1 MKARMIARKVSEP
14 RDLAVG
20 GSSPADFRPAQS
32 LRHCD
37 RKSEM
42 WVPDRTNSEHFRA
55 HATVL
60 ADVQESSTTLSSR
73 PSRAQISPQL
83 VHRRRIT
90 RILHGPNV
98 EWIMPGSAEAVSS
111 DTPSIPAPQ
120 LEQTVGAAKSNTPPQ
135 RASSPTRLSSAIAF
149 GQLKSDS
156 DLEETVERT
165 QPVVVNCVGVLP
177 WATRYCSASFV
188 WEHPRTP

>member
-1 MKARMIARKVSEP
+1 M
-14 RDLAVG
+14 
-20 GSSPADFRPAQS
+20 
-32 LRHCD
+32 
-37 RKSEM
+37 
-42 WVPDRTNSEHFRA
+42 
-55 HATVL
+55 
-60 ADVQESSTTLSSR
+60 
-73 PSRAQISPQL
+73 

-98 EWIMPGSAEAVSS
+98 ECIMPGSAEAVSS

-120 LEQTVGAAKSNTPPQ
+120 LEQTVGATSSNRQPQ

-156 DLEETVERT
+156 DLEETIERT

-188 WEHPRTP
+188 WEHPRTPESGQKLQDTPLLGKCIGTGTGTPRCKDTTTTMSL